1 MEGAKVVRLDADE
14 GQKQN
19 DSVVQDSE
27 NLIVECEMHDC
38 KASGGET
45 GDTAT
50 LEKVAD
56 EVPPLVVQTEV
67 TEQGNS
73 TTHSDS
79 QVKKGTSIEVTITV
93 HNRNIQDEL
102 PVHVDSNAQGSQSN
116 ISFQDITYKVK
127 QTKHCRRIRS
137 KVILNSVR

>member
-27 NLIVECEMHDC
+27 NLIVACEMH
-38 KASGGET
+38 
-45 GDTAT
+45 
-50 LEKVAD
+50 EKVAD
-56 EVPPLVVQTEV
+56 EAPPLVVQTEV

-93 HNRNIQDEL
+93 HNRNIQGEL